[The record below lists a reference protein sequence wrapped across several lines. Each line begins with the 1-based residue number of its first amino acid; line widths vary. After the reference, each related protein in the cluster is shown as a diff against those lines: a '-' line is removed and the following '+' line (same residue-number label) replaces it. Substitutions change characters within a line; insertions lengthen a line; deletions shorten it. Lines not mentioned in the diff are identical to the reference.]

1 MVTDIPA
8 FRALTGDGAIGR
20 IWPPGDAVRLAE
32 ALVDTASNRPSP
44 GQVRG
49 YFDAN
54 LSFAAIGRRWLDAY
68 ARVLDGHARGARRN
82 LHWWSPA
89 AWIGVARDAC
99 SRRYWRCWSDWRQS
113 TRCTCT
119 HCTRRGSPERKSCV

>member
-1 MVTDIPA
+1 MFFFFFSSRRRHTRCALVTGVQTCSLPISCGATPVVTDIPA

-20 IWPPGDAVRLAE
+20 LWPPGDAVRLAE

-68 ARVLDGHARGARRN
+68 ARVLDGHARGAR
-82 LHWWSPA
+82 
-89 AWIGVARDAC
+89 
-99 SRRYWRCWSDWRQS
+99 
-113 TRCTCT
+113 
-119 HCTRRGSPERKSCV
+119 